1 MSKKKSR
8 LAASFNVQSPIF
20 VPIWRRVAL
29 VAFTGLW
36 AVLELSLGQPLWA
49 LVFGGVALYLAHQFF
64 IAFDP
69 KDPSDE

>member
-1 MSKKKSR
+1 
-8 LAASFNVQSPIF
+8 
-20 VPIWRRVAL
+20 VAL